1 MKDIDSEVKVDAL
14 IQAVN
19 RGDRAIDDIP
29 DLVEDVIDSRAWTGR
44 QKGRDTEE
52 TFDSFREFCTTAP
65 SHGLGCE
72 VDRLRNLCR
81 DRPEVVKKIDKAT
94 KANHGGKRNP
104 EGKNQHSEGDKF
116 DNIKLDQNEGEE
128 KNAST
133 GTSKS
138 YTLQRLERDAPELYE
153 KVVAD
158 EMSANAAAIEAGFR
172 TKTVSVP
179 VHKGGEMQIQR
190 AAESLANHFDSNLS
204 DLITALQQYQG
215 AGQ

>member
-29 DLVEDVIDSRAWTGR
+29 DLVEDVIDSGAWKER
-44 QKGRDTEE
+44 EKGRDTDE

-72 VDRLRNLCR
+72 VERLSNLCR
-81 DRPEVVKKIDKAT
+81 DRPEVVKKIEEHT
-94 KANHGGKRNP
+94 KADHGGDRGNQYT
-104 EGKNQHSEGDKF
+104 ENGKV
-116 DNIKLDQNEGEE
+116 DNINHAKDENER
-128 KNAST
+128 NRSS

-204 DLITALQQYQG
+204 DLIAALQQYKG

>member
-29 DLVEDVIDSRAWTGR
+29 DLVEDVIDSGAWKER
-44 QKGRDTEE
+44 EKGRDTDE

-72 VDRLRNLCR
+72 VERLRNLCR
-81 DRPEVVKKIDKAT
+81 DRPEVVKKIEEHT
-94 KANHGGKRNP
+94 KADHGGDRR
-104 EGKNQHSEGDKF
+104 SEDAQTKF
-116 DNIKLDQNEGEE
+116 DNIKLENEGESE
-128 KNAST
+128 GAAST

-172 TKTVSVP
+172 DKTATIP
-179 VHKGGEMQIQR
+179 IHKGGEEQHER
-190 AAESLANHFDSNLS
+190 AAERLAKHFD
-204 DLITALQQYQG
+204 DVETLIKHLQNH
-215 AGQ
+215 A

>member
-44 QKGRDTEE
+44 KKGRDTDE

-81 DRPEVVKKIDKAT
+81 DRPEVVKKIDKAI
-94 KANHGGKRNP
+94 KADHGGDRR
-104 EGKNQHSEGDKF
+104 SEEAQTKV
-116 DNIKLDQNEGEE
+116 NNVNHESGEPDRDRSAG
-128 KNAST
+128 N
-133 GTSKS
+133 SKS

-153 KVVAD
+153 RVVAD
-158 EMSANAAAIEAGFR
+158 DMSANAAAIEAGFR

-190 AAESLANHFDSNLS
+190 AAESLANHFHSNLS